1 MVLAQNWPFFQVSFF
16 RQYRPGEYL
25 LRHPRRRK
33 RLFKLQKQEGQK
45 VEKLTFF
52 QKG

>member
-1 MVLAQNWPFFQVSFF
+1 MVLVQNWSFFQLCFL

-25 LRHPRRRK
+25 LRYPRRRK

-45 VEKLTFF
+45 VEKVTFF